1 MESIKIQNLRS
12 LVNTGEIE
20 MKPINVIL
28 GANSSGKSSY
38 LRFFPLLKQTIG
50 RKIKGVLFWSGYG
63 DDDVDFGDFETSL
76 NNQEN
81 HAEMIFSFSFF
92 IDKRA
97 ARNYYRMY
105 RNRYVFEKEQK
116 VDIAIT
122 LRKDKKD
129 TSEKISRI
137 KLKIFGREVRIDV
150 KDSLLVF
157 NNNEYRVSKSDMR
170 FLNKLDSIFGLDSL
184 FSFST
189 TSEEFI
195 SENILNIEDI
205 DWKERS
211 RYSEIMESDF
221 LSHYVQTTDDLK
233 ILDEKPDIN
242 QQEYVNMLLIDK
254 LDMIFR
260 IIDNYITSYFKQS
273 VYIAPLRATAERYYR
288 LRDLSIDEVDSSGR
302 NLAEF
307 LYNIE
312 TDKFKDFQNWT
323 NKNLG
328 FQVEKEDAGDQSNQS
343 KGYVSIFIKKYGQDK
358 RYNLS
363 DTGFGYSQILPI
375 VTQLWD
381 IKQKS
386 SRILIP
392 KVVIIEQPELHLHPK
407 LQGKLISAICS
418 LASSN
423 CQFIIETHSETI
435 VNTIGELIYKKQVES
450 KDTSIL
456 FFSKDE
462 NDSET
467 RVEKSYYDEEGY
479 LVNWPV
485 GFFDG
490 DSKY

>member
-12 LVNTGEIE
+12 LVDTGDLEI
-20 MKPINVIL
+20 KPINIIL
-28 GANSSGKSSY
+28 GANSSGKSSF

-92 IDKRA
+92 IDKKA
-97 ARNYYRMY
+97 ARKYYGMY
-105 RNRYVFEKEQK
+105 RSKYVFEEKQK

-122 LRKDKKD
+122 LKKDKKD

-137 KLKIFGREVRIDV
+137 ILKIFGREVHIDV
-150 KDSLLVF
+150 KNSKLFL
-157 NNNEYRVSKSDMR
+157 NNNEYKILKSDMR
-170 FLNKLDSIFGLDSL
+170 FFNKLDSIFGLDSL
-184 FSFST
+184 FRFSRK
-189 TSEEFI
+189 SEKFI
-195 SENILNIEDI
+195 SDNILNIEDI
-205 DWKERS
+205 GWGEQSKYFD
-211 RYSEIMESDF
+211 IMEDDF
-221 LSHYVQTTDDLK
+221 LSYYVKTTYDLK
-233 ILDEKPDIN
+233 ILNEKPDIN
-242 QQEYVNMLLIDK
+242 QQEYIDMLLIDR
-254 LDMIFR
+254 LDRIFR
-260 IIDNYITSYFKQS
+260 TIDNYLTSYFKNS
-273 VYIAPLRATAERYYR
+273 IYIAPLRATAERYYR

-312 TDKFKDFQNWT
+312 TNKFKGFQDWT

-328 FQVEKEDAGDQSNQS
+328 FQVEKEDSGDQFNQS
-343 KGYVSIFIKKYGQDK
+343 KGYVSIFIKKHGQDR

-375 VTQLWD
+375 VTQLWA

-386 SRILIP
+386 RKSLEP
-392 KVVIIEQPELHLHPK
+392 KIVIIEQPELHLHPK

-418 LASSN
+418 LANSN

-467 RVEKSYYDEEGY
+467 RIEKSYYDEDGY
-479 LVNWPV
+479 LVDWPV

>member
-1 MESIKIQNLRS
+1 
-12 LVNTGEIE
+12 
-20 MKPINVIL
+20 
-28 GANSSGKSSY
+28 
-38 LRFFPLLKQTIG
+38 
-50 RKIKGVLFWSGYG
+50 
-63 DDDVDFGDFETSL
+63 
-76 NNQEN
+76 
-81 HAEMIFSFSFF
+81 
-92 IDKRA
+92 
-97 ARNYYRMY
+97 
-105 RNRYVFEKEQK
+105 
-116 VDIAIT
+116 
-122 LRKDKKD
+122 
-129 TSEKISRI
+129 
-137 KLKIFGREVRIDV
+137 
-150 KDSLLVF
+150 
-157 NNNEYRVSKSDMR
+157 MR

>member
-1 MESIKIQNLRS
+1 
-12 LVNTGEIE
+12 

-76 NNQEN
+76 NNQED
-81 HAEMIFSFSFF
+81 HTDMIFSFSFF
-92 IDKRA
+92 IDNRVA
-97 ARNYYRMY
+97 MNYYRMY
-105 RNRYVFEKEQK
+105 RNRFVFEKKQK

-122 LRKDKKD
+122 LKKDKKD
-129 TSEKISRI
+129 TSEKIYQI
-137 KLKIFGREVRIDV
+137 KLKIFGRDVRIDV
-150 KDSLLVF
+150 KNSKLFF
-157 NNNEYRVSKSDMR
+157 NNNEYKIVKSDMR

-184 FSFST
+184 FRFSR
-189 TSEEFI
+189 TSEKFI
-195 SENILNIEDI
+195 ENILNIEDAG
-205 DWKERS
+205 WVGRS
-211 RYSEIMESDF
+211 KYSEILESDF

-242 QQEYVNMLLIDK
+242 QREYVNMLLIDK

-328 FQVEKEDAGDQSNQS
+328 FQVEKEDSGDQSNQS
-343 KGYVSIFIKKYGQDK
+343 KGYVSIFIKKHGQDK

-386 SRILIP
+386 NRTRIP
-392 KVVIIEQPELHLHPK
+392 KIVIIEQPELHLHPK

-467 RVEKSYYDEEGY
+467 RVEKSYYDEDGY
-479 LVNWPV
+479 LVDWPV